1 MLGEF
6 TGLLDLLGALFR
18 LFGLDESAMMPA
30 IALII
35 VFFLVAVPVG
45 LLAQSR
51 KIRSGREGMLGE
63 IGEVVTDLD
72 PHGRVY
78 VHSEYWNATA
88 EEAIP
93 AGTKVVVVSLD
104 RMTLRVAR
112 ST

>member
-51 KIRSGREGMLGE
+51 KVRSGREGMLGE
-63 IGEVVTDLD
+63 IGEAVTDLD
-72 PHGRVY
+72 PQGRVY

-93 AGTKVVVVSLD
+93 AGTKVVVVSVD

-112 ST
+112 NT